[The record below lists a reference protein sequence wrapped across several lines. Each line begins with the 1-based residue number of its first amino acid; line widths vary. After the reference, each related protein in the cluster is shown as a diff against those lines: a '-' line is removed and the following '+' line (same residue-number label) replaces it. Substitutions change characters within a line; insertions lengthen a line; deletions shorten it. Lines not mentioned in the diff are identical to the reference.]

1 MERPA
6 LSVLINN
13 YNYARFV
20 GRAIDSVLSQ
30 DARNVEIIVIG
41 KGHQPA
47 DLVSSADN
55 APEHRLR
62 GIGLEVG
69 VPSTSVGCSR

>member
-20 GRAIDSVLSQ
+20 GRAIDSVLNQ
-30 DARNVEIIVIG
+30 DARNVEIIVVDDG
-41 KGHQPA
+41 STDQSRS
-47 DLVSSADN
+47 V
-55 APEHRLR
+55 
-62 GIGLEVG
+62 LEAQDR
-69 VPSTSVGCSR
+69 PPRSIPL

>member
-1 MERPA
+1 MEQPA

-30 DARNVEIIVIG
+30 DAHNVEIIVVDDG
-41 KGHQPA
+41 STDQSRS
-47 DLVSSADN
+47 V
-55 APEHRLR
+55 
-62 GIGLEVG
+62 LEAYD
-69 VPSTSVGCSR
+69 SRVKVIFQEN